1 MIRVFPLLFF
11 MLGQLPAHAA
21 DHDQTLIRNVQ
32 LVSMQPERP
41 QIEPGQ
47 SVLISDGLIRAI
59 GPAAGFEPAD
69 DVSVIE
75 GHGQYLLPGL
85 IDAHVHIWDKA
96 ELNAYLAYGV
106 TAVRNASGM
115 PFHLEYARAIQA
127 GELTGPYLQTTGP
140 ILNSPGPNQQ
150 PNHKLILTA
159 DEAVVAVRDQYE
171 QGYRHI
177 KVYSNL
183 SRAAYEAVLSEAAAL
198 GMTVM
203 GHSPEGLRDEG
214 IPQERPFHIAFE
226 EILDDG
232 FVTLEHMETIVWH
245 GLYDALDEQA
255 LRELAQKIAKTG
267 NAVTPTLLAHHNLA
281 EVARTQGA
289 YLTRPGTALLNPFI
303 SALEQPVYDFWA
315 AQPVDARQKQDAFY
329 QKSTQIM
336 LEEGVTLIAG
346 SDAGIFTNIPGES
359 LLDELDLIVA
369 GGLTPYQALL
379 TATRNAAE
387 RLQLEGRGVI
397 RTGHPADLILMAQSP
412 LNDITALR
420 TLSGVMAAGDW
431 YDPAGI
437 RELLRLAGESSV
449 ERTQTQVLEGL
460 AAQGSEVPDIP

>member
-11 MLGQLPAHAA
+11 MLGQLLVHAA

-32 LVSMQPERP
+32 LVSMQPDRP
-41 QIEPGQ
+41 LLEPGQ
-47 SVLISDGLIRAI
+47 SVLISGGVIKAI
-59 GPAAGFEPAD
+59 GPAASFEPAAEVD
-69 DVSVIE
+69 VIE
-75 GHGQYLLPGL
+75 GNGQYLLPGL
-85 IDAHVHIWDKA
+85 IDAHVHVWDKT

-115 PFHLEYARAIQA
+115 PFHLEYARAIEA

-150 PNHKLILTA
+150 PNHKLVLTA
-159 DEAVVAVRDQYE
+159 EEAVAAVLDQYQ

-183 SRAAYEAVLSEAAAL
+183 SRAAYEAILNEAAAL

-214 IPQERPFHIAFE
+214 IPQEKPFHIAFE

-232 FVTLEHMETIVWH
+232 LVTLEHMETIVWH
-245 GLYDALDEQA
+245 GLYDALDEEA
-255 LRELAQKIAKTG
+255 LRELAQNIAKTG

-289 YLTRPGTALLNPFI
+289 YLTRPGTSLLNPFI
-303 SALEQPVYDFWA
+303 SALEQPVYDFWS
-315 AQPVDARQKQDAFY
+315 AQPVDARQKEDSFY
-329 QKSTQIM
+329 QNSTRIM
-336 LEEGVTLIAG
+336 QEEGVTLIAG

-359 LLDELDLIVA
+359 LLDELDLMVG
-369 GGLTPYQALL
+369 GGLTPYQALT
-379 TATRNAAE
+379 TATRNAGE
-387 RLQLEGRGVI
+387 RLQLGGRGII
-397 RTGHPADLILMAQSP
+397 REGHPADLLLVAQNP
-412 LNDITALR
+412 LDNISALR
-420 TLSGVMAAGDW
+420 TLSGVMAGGDW

-460 AAQGSEVPDIP
+460 AAQGSEVPEIP